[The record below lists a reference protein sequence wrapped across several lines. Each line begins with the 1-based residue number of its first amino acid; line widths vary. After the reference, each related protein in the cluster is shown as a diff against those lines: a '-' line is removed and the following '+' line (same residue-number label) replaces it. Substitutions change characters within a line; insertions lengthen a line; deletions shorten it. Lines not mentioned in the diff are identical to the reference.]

1 MSIFTHMKLRV
12 TYAKRSYKDR
22 VYITPL
28 IQYSYR
34 DEHGTPR
41 HKTVLSLAKL
51 PAHVVKVIDDALQ
64 HGDTRVL
71 ETQTP
76 VANFRY
82 ERAVSLGPAWVSHQ
96 VMAQLG
102 IVAALRTHLTPAQ
115 AVAALGFIQERVTAE
130 RPLSVSALQ
139 RHFDEAPSRYLL
151 GSPSSP
157 ALNTWYAALTSLEHH
172 RPAILKALY
181 QQSPPPLRVF
191 LYDITSSYFEGTC
204 CPLAAFGY
212 NRDGKKGKK
221 QVVIGVIA
229 DGEGRPVWCDVFQG
243 NTSDQTTVRDQL
255 LVLRDQFQVQ
265 EFIFVGDRGMVTSAR
280 IEELDQEGW
289 WESFS
294 YITALKRR
302 ELLRVAQDDQ
312 HPLQPELVDH
322 HHLVEVEHE
331 GVRYVVCYNPHRH
344 HEDTATRERLLAL
357 TEGKL
362 DGIAISVKQGR
373 LKRKDAIARRVHRW
387 INRWGM
393 ERFFEV
399 TYDEGFISSTRKTAE
414 IDRYA
419 KLDGC
424 YVIRS
429 NVHLTRLSPE
439 QLQQQYKDLKYVE
452 QVFRTM
458 KTTDIDVRPIRVW
471 TEHHVRGYIFGCF
484 LAYRVIWEIRHRLA
498 PVLERHEKNHSNDVG
513 NLQEV
518 WRYLGTISAGIFY
531 LNGVRQVN
539 LSTLSARHK
548 HLFTL
553 LSIPAITSGTIQGYI

>member
-229 DGEGRPVWCDVFQG
+229 DGEGAACVVRCVSGQYVG
-243 NTSDQTTVRDQL
+243 SDDGEGSTP
-255 LVLRDQFQVQ
+255 
-265 EFIFVGDRGMVTSAR
+265 GAAR
-280 IEELDQEGW
+280 
-289 WESFS
+289 
-294 YITALKRR
+294 
-302 ELLRVAQDDQ
+302 
-312 HPLQPELVDH
+312 
-322 HHLVEVEHE
+322 
-331 GVRYVVCYNPHRH
+331 
-344 HEDTATRERLLAL
+344 
-357 TEGKL
+357 
-362 DGIAISVKQGR
+362 SVSG
-373 LKRKDAIARRVHRW
+373 
-387 INRWGM
+387 
-393 ERFFEV
+393 
-399 TYDEGFISSTRKTAE
+399 
-414 IDRYA
+414 
-419 KLDGC
+419 
-424 YVIRS
+424 
-429 NVHLTRLSPE
+429 
-439 QLQQQYKDLKYVE
+439 
-452 QVFRTM
+452 
-458 KTTDIDVRPIRVW
+458 
-471 TEHHVRGYIFGCF
+471 
-484 LAYRVIWEIRHRLA
+484 
-498 PVLERHEKNHSNDVG
+498 
-513 NLQEV
+513 
-518 WRYLGTISAGIFY
+518 AGIY
-531 LNGVRQVN
+531 LCR
-539 LSTLSARHK
+539 R
-548 HLFTL
+548 
-553 LSIPAITSGTIQGYI
+553 SGHGHFRSH

>member
-1 MSIFTHMKLRV
+1 MTLRV
-12 TYAKRSYKDR
+12 TYAKRSYKNR
-22 VYITPL
+22 TYTTPL
-28 IQYSYR
+28 VQYSYR

-51 PAHVVKVIDDALQ
+51 PAHAVKAIDDALKQ
-64 HGDTRVL
+64 GDIRVL
-71 ETQTP
+71 ETQSPDT
-76 VANFRY
+76 NLRY

-96 VMAQLG
+96 MMAQLG
-102 IVAALRTHLTPAQ
+102 IVATLQTHLPSAQ
-115 AVAALGFIQERVTAE
+115 ATAVLAFIQERITAE
-130 RPLSVSALQ
+130 RPLSISALQ
-139 RHFDEAPSRYLL
+139 RQFADSPSRYLL
-151 GSPSSP
+151 GSQSSP
-157 ALNTWYAALTSLEHH
+157 ALNTWYTGLSSLEQH

-181 QQSPPPLRVF
+181 QQNPQPLRVF

-255 LVLRDQFQVQ
+255 LVLRDQFHVK

-280 IEELDQEGW
+280 IDELEQEGW
-289 WESFS
+289 WETFS

-302 ELLRVAQDDQ
+302 ELLQVAQDEQ
-312 HPLQPELVDH
+312 HPLQPELVDY
-322 HHLVEVEHE
+322 HHLVEVMHE
-331 GVRYVVCYNPHRH
+331 GVRYVVCYNPHRQQ
-344 HEDTATRERLLAL
+344 EDATTRERLLTL

-362 DGIAISVKQGR
+362 NGIAKSVEQGR
-373 LKRKDAIARRVHRW
+373 LKRKEAIARRVHRW

-399 TYDEGFISSTRKTAE
+399 TYDEGFISSTRKTTE
-414 IDRYA
+414 IERYA

-429 NVHLTRLSPE
+429 NVHSAQLSPE

-452 QVFRTM
+452 QAFRTM
-458 KTTDIDVRPIRVW
+458 KTTDIEVRPIRVW
-471 TEHHVRGYIFGCF
+471 TEQHVRGYIFGCF
-484 LAYRVIWEIRHRLA
+484 LAYRVIWEIRQRLA
-498 PVLERHEKNHSNDVG
+498 PVLERHEKNHTNEVG
-513 NLQEV
+513 SLQEV
-518 WRYLGTISAGIFY
+518 WRNLCNISAGIFY
-531 LNGVRQVN
+531 LNGVRQVD
-539 LSTLSARHK
+539 LSTLSASHK
-548 HLFTL
+548 QLFTL
-553 LSIPAITSGTIQGYI
+553 LKIPVITSASIQGYL

>member
-1 MSIFTHMKLRV
+1 MKLRV

-22 VYITPL
+22 VYTTPL
-28 IQYSYR
+28 VQYSYR
-34 DEHGTPR
+34 DEQGTPR

-51 PAHVVKVIDDALQ
+51 PAHVVNAIDDALRR
-64 HGDTRVL
+64 GDTRVL
-71 ETQTP
+71 ESQPP
-76 VANFRY
+76 VANFQY
-82 ERAVSLGPAWVSHQ
+82 ERAISLGPAWVSHQ

-102 IVAALRTHLTPAQ
+102 IVAALRRHLTSAQ
-115 AVAALGFIQERVTAE
+115 AVAALAFIQERVTAE
-130 RPLSVSALQ
+130 RPLSVSALHRQ
-139 RHFDEAPSRYLL
+139 FDHAPSRWVL

-157 ALNTWYAALTSLEHH
+157 ALNTWYAALSTLEQH

-181 QQSPPPLRVF
+181 QSGPPPLRVF
-191 LYDITSSYFEGTC
+191 LYDITSSYFEGSC

-221 QVVIGVIA
+221 QVLIGVIA
-229 DGEGRPVWCDVFQG
+229 DGEGRPVWCEVFQG

-255 LVLRDQFQVQ
+255 LVLRDQLQVQ

-280 IEELDQEGW
+280 IDELDQEGW
-289 WESFS
+289 WETFS

-302 ELLRVAQDDQ
+302 ELLQVAQDDQ

-322 HHLVEVEHE
+322 HHLVEVTHE

-344 HEDTATRERLLAL
+344 QENAATRERLLAL

-362 DGIAISVKQGR
+362 DGIATSVRQGR
-373 LKRKDAIARRVHRW
+373 LKRKEAIARRVHRW

-399 TYDEGFISSTRKTAE
+399 TYEEGYISSTRKTAE

-429 NVHLTRLSPE
+429 NVHSPQMSPE
-439 QLQQQYKDLKYVE
+439 HLQQQYKDLKYVE

-458 KTTDIDVRPIRVW
+458 KTTDIEVRPIRVW
-471 TEHHVRGYIFGCF
+471 TEQHVRGYIFGCF
-484 LAYRVIWEIRHRLA
+484 LAYRVIWEIRQRLA
-498 PVLERHEKNHSNDVG
+498 PVLERHEKNHTNEVG
-513 NLQEV
+513 SLQEV
-518 WRYLGTISAGIFY
+518 WRNLGNISAGIFY
-531 LNGVRQVN
+531 LNGARQVD
-539 LSTLSARHK
+539 LSTLSAKHK
-548 HLFTL
+548 QLFTL
-553 LSIPAITSGTIQGYI
+553 LKIPVLTSATIRGNR

>member
-1 MSIFTHMKLRV
+1 MKLRV

-22 VYITPL
+22 IYTTPL
-28 IQYSYR
+28 VQYSYR

-51 PAHVVKVIDDALQ
+51 PAHVVKVIDDALRR
-64 HGDTRVL
+64 GDTRAL
-71 ETQTP
+71 ETQAP
-76 VANFRY
+76 VAKFRY
-82 ERAVSLGPAWVSHQ
+82 ERAISLGPAWVSHQ
-96 VMAQLG
+96 MMTQLG
-102 IVAALRTHLTPAQ
+102 IATALRKYLTSAQ
-115 AVAALGFIQERVTAE
+115 AVAALAFIQERVTAE

-139 RHFDEAPSRYLL
+139 RQFAEAPSRYVL
-151 GSPSSP
+151 GSPPCP
-157 ALNTWYAALTSLEHH
+157 ALNTWYAALNSLEQH
-172 RPAILKALY
+172 RPAILKTLY
-181 QQSPPPLRVF
+181 QASPHQPLRVF

-243 NTSDQTTVRDQL
+243 NTADQTTVRDQL

-280 IEELDQEGW
+280 IDELDQEGW
-289 WESFS
+289 WERFS

-302 ELLRVAQDDQ
+302 ELLQVAQDDQ

-322 HHLVEVEHE
+322 HHLVEVTHE
-331 GVRYVVCYNPHRH
+331 DVRYVVCYNPHRH
-344 HEDTATRERLLAL
+344 AEDTATRERLLAL
-357 TEGKL
+357 TEEKL
-362 DGIAISVKQGR
+362 ESIATSVKQGR
-373 LKRKDAIARRVHRW
+373 LKRKEAIARRVHRW

-399 TYDEGFISSTRKTAE
+399 SYDEGYVSSSRKTSE

-429 NVHLTRLSPE
+429 NVQSNQLSPA

-458 KTTDIDVRPIRVW
+458 KTTDIEVRPIRVW
-471 TEHHVRGYIFGCF
+471 TEQHVRGYIFGCF
-484 LAYRVIWEIRHRLA
+484 LAYRVIWETRQRLA
-498 PVLERHEKNHSNDVG
+498 PVLERHEKNHTNAVG
-513 NLQEV
+513 SLQEV
-518 WRYLGTISAGIFY
+518 WRHLGNISAGIFH
-531 LNGVRQVN
+531 LNGARHVD
-539 LSTLSARHK
+539 LSTLSTKHK
-548 HLFTL
+548 QLFTL
-553 LSIPAITSGTIQGYI
+553 LKIPIITSSNIRGKI